1 MVIPFLPT
9 QDRLPGVPEPFDPI
23 PWEVREIDGACA
35 MFMEEIMTAKTVDR
49 LLEIKQVAEE
59 CALKL
64 LTLESSA
71 LDRADRLLRERDGRA
86 S

>member
-1 MVIPFLPT
+1 MVYRLADYQPTLPT
-9 QDRLPGVPEPFDPI
+9 LPEPFDPI

-35 MFMEEIMTAKTVDR
+35 TFMDEIVTAKSVTR
-49 LLEIKQVAEE
+49 LLELKQIIEE

-64 LTLESSA
+64 LAMESSA
-71 LDRADRLLRERDGRA
+71 LERADRLCREME